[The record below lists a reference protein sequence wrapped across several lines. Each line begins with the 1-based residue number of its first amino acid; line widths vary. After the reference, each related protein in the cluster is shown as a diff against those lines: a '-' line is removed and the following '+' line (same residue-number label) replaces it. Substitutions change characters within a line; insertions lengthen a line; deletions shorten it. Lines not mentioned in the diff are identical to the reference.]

1 ALTHLRPVARAWDD
15 HGRDVTGLVS
25 SRDGRYLA
33 TFERGE
39 YQGIAKDHFV
49 EIDIGE
55 GSRWLVANGW
65 IYPTDS
71 SINVA
76 IGQQHL
82 QPHGLSLEAQDDNGQ
97 WKVVTPD
104 LGFPAGKNKTIL
116 VDLRPA
122 GHARRI
128 RLRTNLEIYWDSLAI
143 A

>member
-1 ALTHLRPVARAWDD
+1 VDHPDDQEVFVDERFAREAPALAVRALTHLRPVARAWDD

-76 IGQQHL
+76 IGQQNL
-82 QPHGLSLEAQDDNGQ
+82 QPHGLSLEAQDQRG
-97 WKVVTPD
+97 
-104 LGFPAGKNKTIL
+104 
-116 VDLRPA
+116 
-122 GHARRI
+122 
-128 RLRTNLEIYWDSLAI
+128 
-143 A
+143 